1 METVKKKTQ
10 PSSRYR
16 LWIVLAVGFS
26 LAAAGAGAV
35 WWWHESS
42 QRRVIVTA
50 LPTCPDLAG
59 VAVELR
65 GRVRDAN
72 EHAVHGPQQV
82 SALGGL
88 ARLYHANGFLPEALL
103 CYKGLE
109 QLEPKNPRW
118 KYRHALVVS
127 GFGEFG
133 LAVSL
138 LRQTIELDPNYMP
151 ARLRLGEILLKD
163 NQLKEA
169 IAVYEAAQTREP
181 GEPYSLLGLA
191 RCDMDQELW
200 SAACEKLEKVVAS
213 TNYALGYDLI
223 VPVYEHLGMNDRAAE
238 IRGRMKA
245 WGAFRDMADPWMEEL
260 NADCYDAYQLSVAA
274 GAFKVRGEKEEARTL
289 LERAVRLAPKN
300 APLHFQFALLLID
313 FSEYAQ
319 GKRELEL
326 CTQLDPTFAD
336 GWSYLSGVLS
346 TMGDAA
352 GAQQVFTAGLAHCPD
367 SPGLR
372 RMYAKQLQAQGR
384 VDEAIQQFRESIRLR
399 STDVEPYIE
408 LGMALL
414 SSNRTEEALKEFNRA
429 LVAEPENPMALSTLA
444 FYAIS
449 TSNEAAARQWMQR
462 ARNQPRV
469 LPDDLAHLTAAFRQ
483 AFGRAP

>member
-1 METVKKKTQ
+1 MVEK
-10 PSSRYR
+10 
-16 LWIVLAVGFS
+16 
-26 LAAAGAGAV
+26 
-35 WWWHESS
+35 
-42 QRRVIVTA
+42 A
-50 LPTCPDLAG
+50 LPVRPALANM
-59 VAVELR
+59 AAELR
-65 GRVRDAN
+65 ERVREAN
-72 EHAVHGPQQV
+72 EHAAHGPRQV
-82 SALGGL
+82 LALGEL
-88 ARLYHANGFLPEALL
+88 ARLYHANGFLPEARS
-103 CYKGLE
+103 CYTCLE
-109 QLEPKNPRW
+109 QSEPKNPRW
-118 KYRHALVVS
+118 KYRHALIVS
-127 GFGEFG
+127 AFGEFG

-138 LRQTIELDPNYMP
+138 LRQAIELDPNYMP

-169 IAVYEAAQTREP
+169 ITVYEAAQAREP

-200 SAACEKLEKVVAS
+200 SAACQKLEKVVAA

-223 VPVYEHLGMNDRAAE
+223 VPVYEHLGMNDRAEA

-326 CTQLDPTFAD
+326 CTQLDPAFAD
-336 GWSYLSGVLS
+336 GWAYLSGVVS

-352 GAQQVFTAGLAHCPD
+352 GAQKVFMAGLAHCPD

-372 RMYAKQLQAQGR
+372 RMYAKQLQGQGR

-399 STDVEPYIE
+399 PTEVDPHIE
-408 LGMALL
+408 LGMALFGA
-414 SSNRTEEALKEFNRA
+414 NRTEEALKEFQQA
-429 LVAEPENPMALSTLA
+429 LVAEPENPMALSTLT

-449 TSNEAAARQWMQR
+449 TGNEAAARQWMQR
-462 ARNQPRV
+462 VRNQPRV
-469 LPDDLAHLTAAFRQ
+469 SADDLEHLVAAYQQ
-483 AFGRAP
+483 AFGHAP